1 MVYFDVLTVTASKGS
16 FSEGSDFSLVL
27 HHRDLSQFAL
37 CVVLQQPKISLN
49 VLQFPKVNKKYPL
62 GGGNTALF
70 PHKCKQPDWFGKLNL
85 TATRN

>member
-62 GGGNTALF
+62 GGRIQHCF
-70 PHKCKQPDWFGKLNL
+70 L
-85 TATRN
+85 TNVNSQTGLEN